1 MKKKVWLTLTGRQWD
16 ETGQENVTKLSAEA
30 EYYERNGSR
39 YILYEENEADTGST
53 QNIIKLKD
61 GLLELTKKGSVSTR
75 MIFEEGQ
82 EHVTDYNTPFG
93 TLQLDIITSGL
104 CSKQSE
110 DCLEI
115 HIDYDLTDRGHIL
128 SHCNISIKIQDLV

>member
-1 MKKKVWLTLTGRQWD
+1 MKKKVRLTLTGRQRD
-16 ETGQENVTKLSAEA
+16 EAGQENVTELSVQA

-39 YILYEENEADTGST
+39 YILYEENETGTGCT

-61 GLLELTKKGSVSTR
+61 GLLELTRKGAVNTR

-82 EHVTDYNTPFG
+82 QHMTDYITPIG
-93 TLQLDIITSGL
+93 TLQLGIATAGVCL
-104 CSKQSE
+104 KQTNG
-110 DCLEI
+110 CLEI
-115 HIDYDLTDRGHIL
+115 HADYDLTDRGHIL

>member
-1 MKKKVWLTLTGRQWD
+1 MKKKVRLTLTGRQRD
-16 ETGQENVTKLSAEA
+16 ETGQENVTELSAEA

-39 YILYEENEADTGST
+39 YILYEENEADTGCAQS
-53 QNIIKLKD
+53 ILKLKD
-61 GLLELTKKGSVSTR
+61 GLLELTRKGSVNTH
-75 MIFEEGQ
+75 MVFEEGR
-82 EHVTDYNTPFG
+82 EHMTDYNTPFG
-93 TLQLDIITSGL
+93 ALQLGIVTSGV

-128 SHCNISIKIQDLV
+128 SHCNIFIKIQDLV

>member
-1 MKKKVWLTLTGRQWD
+1 MLTGRQRD

-53 QNIIKLKD
+53 QNIIKLKE

-82 EHVTDYNTPFG
+82 KHVTDYNTPFG
-93 TLQLDIITSGL
+93 ALQLGITTMDICT
-104 CSKQSE
+104 KQSKG
-110 DCLEI
+110 CLEI
-115 HIDYDLTDRGHIL
+115 RVDYELTDREHIL